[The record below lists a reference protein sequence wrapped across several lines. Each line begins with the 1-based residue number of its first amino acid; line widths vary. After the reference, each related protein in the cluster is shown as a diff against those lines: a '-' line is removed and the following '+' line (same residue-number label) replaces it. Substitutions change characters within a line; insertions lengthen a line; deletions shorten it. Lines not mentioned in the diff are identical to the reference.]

1 MCWQDWAEMFSAALM
16 SELCSEGH
24 FWLFMWTQRNIPQD
38 SHQLDFKRVHFYRS
52 VVSLWPPHHLTSCRL
67 GVPTLSW
74 CLRSQQVESQAVYDI
89 NNIPLTTVEAT
100 FGDISYLSTSTKQ
113 SISSSLFLFFNFS
126 GKKKKKTAHKQID
139 GMVLFGVSVLW
150 IIEYIFRHSSFFK
163 QNPYWVPPLRYR
175 AGSLLQ
181 SPTAPWPQRWRSRR
195 GR

>member
-126 GKKKKKTAHKQID
+126 GKKKKKNCTQTNRRNGPFWSICT
-139 GMVLFGVSVLW
+139 LNNRIYF
-150 IIEYIFRHSSFFK
+150 
-163 QNPYWVPPLRYR
+163 PPLFFLQTEP
-175 AGSLLQ
+175 LLSAS
-181 SPTAPWPQRWRSRR
+181 SPIPR
-195 GR
+195 GEPPSVAHRPMTSTLAL